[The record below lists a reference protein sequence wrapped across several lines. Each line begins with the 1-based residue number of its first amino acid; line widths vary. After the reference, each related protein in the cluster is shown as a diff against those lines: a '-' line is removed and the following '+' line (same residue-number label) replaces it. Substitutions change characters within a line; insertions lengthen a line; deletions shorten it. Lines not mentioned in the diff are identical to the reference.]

1 MITIRTDTVML
12 SMGTNN
18 STKCQ
23 CLSIFHCMLWHDLHV
38 SIINIQIGIK
48 QYVIIL
54 DNIKCVTIN

>member
-1 MITIRTDTVML
+1 MIIIRTDTVML

-23 CLSIFHCMLWHDLHV
+23 CLSIFHCMLWHDFHV

-54 DNIKCVTIN
+54 DNIKCVTTN